1 MLGKNYSTETL
12 ISNESQ
18 ALLFSPE
25 LKKKGG
31 AKELLCLLGEGAYLF
46 PGGESGNVAGE

>member
-25 LKKKGG
+25 LKKKKNSYTTEM
-31 AKELLCLLGEGAYLF
+31 ATVDTTL
-46 PGGESGNVAGE
+46 P

>member
-25 LKKKGG
+25 LKEKKKLHNEM
-31 AKELLCLLGEGAYLF
+31 ATVDITL
-46 PGGESGNVAGE
+46 P

>member
-25 LKKKGG
+25 LKKKKLHNEM
-31 AKELLCLLGEGAYLF
+31 ATVDTTLL
-46 PGGESGNVAGE
+46 

>member
-25 LKKKGG
+25 LKKKNSYTTEM
-31 AKELLCLLGEGAYLF
+31 ATVDTTL
-46 PGGESGNVAGE
+46 P

>member
-25 LKKKGG
+25 LKKNSYTTEM
-31 AKELLCLLGEGAYLF
+31 ATVDTTL
-46 PGGESGNVAGE
+46 P